1 MKYAFFNPT
10 AIAVDEVPDNLFTKF
25 KTIVDTAH
33 KMKQLNDAGDQT
45 ISVRGG
51 QQIQLLP
58 NEFGLYT
65 NDLSHYVENK
75 CQEYIDAVMK
85 QSGRNDLEGLV
96 PKMISAWTIRQSP
109 GDYQAMHDH
118 EAHISG
124 SIFIEIPELETGSN
138 ISDANLE
145 LRLPIVRNPAR
156 FIFVD
161 QCRIVP
167 TLKSMTIFPSYLP
180 HTVYPWKGTGHRTVI
195 AWDVVLVPE
204 EK

>member
-10 AIAVDEVPDNLFTKF
+10 AIAVDDVPEDIFNKL

-33 KMKQLNDAGDQT
+33 KMTKLNDAGDQS

-58 NEFGLYT
+58 NDFGLDT
-65 NDLSHYVENK
+65 NSLSSYVESK
-75 CQEYIDAVMK
+75 CQEYIDSIMQ
-85 QSGRNDLEGLV
+85 QSGRNDLEGLK
-96 PKMISAWTIRQSP
+96 PKMISAWTIKQRP

-124 SIFIEIPELETGSN
+124 SIFVEIPELDPESN
-138 ISDANLE
+138 ISDGNLE
-145 LRLPIVRNPAR
+145 LRLPVVRNPAR
-156 FIFVD
+156 FIFID

-180 HTVYPWKGTGHRTVI
+180 HTVYPWKGTGNRTVI
-195 AWDVVLVPE
+195 AWDVILTSD
-204 EK
+204 

>member
-1 MKYAFFNPT
+1 MKFAFFNPT
-10 AIAVDEVPDNLFTKF
+10 AIAVDEVPDNIFTKL

-33 KMKQLNDAGDQT
+33 KMKQFDDAGDQS

-58 NEFGLYT
+58 NEFGLDT
-65 NDLSHYVENK
+65 NELKFYVEEK
-75 CQEYIDAVMK
+75 CQEYLDTVMQ
-85 QSGRNDLEGLV
+85 QSGRNDLEGV
-96 PKMISAWTIRQSP
+96 EPKLISAWTIRQSP

-118 EAHISG
+118 EAHLSG
-124 SIFIEIPELETGSN
+124 SIFIEVPTLDPNSN
-138 ISDANLE
+138 TSDSNLE
-145 LRLPIVRNPAR
+145 LRLPTIRNPAR

-161 QCRIVP
+161 QCRILP

-180 HTVYPWKGTGHRTVI
+180 HTVYPWKGTGYRTVL
-195 AWDVVLVPE
+195 AWDVVLVPK

>member
-25 KTIVDTAH
+25 KIIVDTAH

-58 NEFGLYT
+58 NEFGLDT

-124 SIFIEIPELETGSN
+124 SIFIEVPDLEPGSN

-195 AWDVVLVPE
+195 AWDVVLVPQE
-204 EK
+204 

>member
-45 ISVRGG
+45 ISIRGG

-58 NEFGLYT
+58 NEFGLDT
-65 NDLSHYVENK
+65 NDLSHYVESK
-75 CQEYIDAVMK
+75 CQEYVDAVMK

-96 PKMISAWTIRQSP
+96 PKMISAWTIKQRP

-124 SIFIEIPELETGSN
+124 SIFIEVPELEPGSN